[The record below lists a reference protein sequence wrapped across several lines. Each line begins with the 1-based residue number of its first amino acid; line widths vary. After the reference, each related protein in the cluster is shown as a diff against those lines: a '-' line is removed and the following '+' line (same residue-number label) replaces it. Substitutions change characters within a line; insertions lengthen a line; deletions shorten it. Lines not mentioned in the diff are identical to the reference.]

1 MKYSRKPTGKN
12 NSCHLSFNGC
22 YQSRRA
28 YCALRAVSANRGID
42 DRTIN
47 MTFVSVARGEPSSPP
62 RRRQAARIREA
73 PRIAPFA
80 RTPPRRRQAAR
91 IREALRMAP
100 FARTPPRRRQAARIR
115 EAPDMPQGMS
125 GVHAH
130 PSASAQIFFAQV
142 IAYCPS
148 NSLDCAETPPEPGTA
163 FMVLATSSY
172 LCTEATCMTLS
183 AETKL

>member
-1 MKYSRKPTGKN
+1 MK
-12 NSCHLSFNGC
+12 
-22 YQSRRA
+22 
-28 YCALRAVSANRGID
+28 
-42 DRTIN
+42 
-47 MTFVSVARGEPSSPP
+47 FVSVARGESSSPP

-73 PRIAPFA
+73 P
-80 RTPPRRRQAAR
+80 
-91 IREALRMAP
+91 RMAP

-115 EAPDMPQGMS
+115 EALDMPQGMS